1 MNWYEDEAGH
11 FEQIYQGYHRFS
23 RKMGVVIYRQRR
35 RVQGNFVSIAAQ
47 SRLIIKYDLSAR
59 EVKVLDNKLKK

>member
-35 RVQGNFVSIAAQ
+35 SVQGNFVGIAAQ
-47 SRLIIKYDLSAR
+47 GGLIIKYRLSAQ
-59 EVKVLDNKLKK
+59 EIKVIDNNKKK